1 MIQTAQPIHIDLD
14 HQGAPTRLQVSLT
27 IRPGDLTVVLGP
39 SGSGKTSLLRAL
51 CGLFRPDRGFIRHGD
66 QYWFSHE
73 RGIHQPPQA
82 RSVGVVF
89 QNYGIMPHLT
99 ALQNVCLHGAPNVI
113 GLNWLDRVGLSAQ
126 AQQLASTLSGGQ
138 QQRVAIARA
147 LAQSPHL
154 LLLDEPFSAV
164 DQSTRT
170 SLYELIAE
178 IRMTSQIPMLMVTH
192 NLEEARLLADQ
203 LLVMDEGVGLQ
214 QGDPRSITLKPRNA
228 RVADIVGIQ
237 NRYKGLFMKTSV
249 DGVAELRWGLHGDNP
264 HLQIADKG
272 RIPDQREVDWVV
284 PAEAIRLGDYPRSCG
299 IRGRVGQIR
308 QLGET
313 VLCSVHLDYALP
325 QTLHLTLSQR
335 ESRALQLEAGSEIEL
350 GLDCTMIHV
359 MPVKKSMGAAVE

>member
-1 MIQTAQPIHIDLD
+1 MIQTAQPIDIDLD
-14 HQGAPTRLQVSLT
+14 HQGPPTRLQVRLT

-51 CGLFRPDRGFIRHGD
+51 CGLIRPARGFIRQGERD
-66 QYWFSHE
+66 WFSHE
-73 RGIHQPPQA
+73 RGVHLSPQA
-82 RSVGVVF
+82 RGVGVVF

-99 ALQNVCLHGAPNVI
+99 ALQNVCLHGAPSVV

-126 AQQLASTLSGGQ
+126 AQQPASTLSGGQ

-214 QGDPRSITLKPRNA
+214 HGDPRSITLKPRNA

-237 NRYKGLFMKTSV
+237 NRYKGVFFKTAI
-249 DGVAELRWGLHGDNP
+249 DGVAELQWGLHADNP
-264 HLQIADKG
+264 RLQISDKG
-272 RIPDQREVDWVV
+272 RIRDQREVDWIV
-284 PAEAIRLGDYPRSCG
+284 PAEAIRLNDYPKSCT
-299 IRGRVGQIR
+299 IRGRVAQIR

-313 VLCSVHLDYALP
+313 VLCLVDLDYALG

-335 ESRALQLEAGSEIEL
+335 EIRQLNLEAGSMIEF

-359 MPVKKSMGAAVE
+359 MPGKKSMGAAVE

>member
-1 MIQTAQPIHIDLD
+1 MIQTAQPIDIDLD
-14 HQGAPTRLQVSLT
+14 HQGAPTRLQARLT

-51 CGLFRPDRGFIRHGD
+51 CGLFRPSSGFIRHGERD
-66 QYWFSHE
+66 WFSHE
-73 RGIHQPPQA
+73 RGVHLSPQA
-82 RSVGVVF
+82 RGVGVVF

-99 ALQNVCLHGAPNVI
+99 AMQADVLQGAPSVV

-126 AQQLASTLSGGQ
+126 AQQPASTLSGGQ

-147 LAQSPHL
+147 LAQSPTL

-203 LLVMDEGVGLQ
+203 LLVMDEGIGLQ
-214 QGDPRSITLKPRNA
+214 QGDPRSITLTPRNA

-237 NRYKGLFMKTSV
+237 NRYKGVFFKTGL
-249 DGVAELRWGLHGDNP
+249 DGVAELQWGLHADNP
-264 HLQIADKG
+264 RLQIADKG
-272 RIPDQREVDWVV
+272 RIRDQREVDWIV
-284 PAEAIRLGDYPRSCG
+284 PAEAIRLDGYPRSCA
-299 IRGRVGQIR
+299 IHGRVGQIR

-313 VLCSVHLDYALP
+313 VLCLVDLDYALP
-325 QTLHLTLSQR
+325 QTLQLTLSQR
-335 ESRALQLEAGSEIEL
+335 EVRQLNLQTGSELEV

-359 MPVKKSMGAAVE
+359 MPGKKSMGAAVE

>member
-1 MIQTAQPIHIDLD
+1 MIQTAQPIQIKLSHR
-14 HQGAPTRLQVSLT
+14 GAPTRLEVELT

-51 CGLFRPDRGFIRHGD
+51 CGLIHPQAGSIRHGESF
-66 QYWFSHE
+66 WFSRE
-73 RGIHQPPQA
+73 QRIHLPPQA
-82 RSVGVVF
+82 RRVGVVF

-99 ALQNVCLHGAPNVI
+99 ALQNVCLHGAPTVV
-113 GLNWLDRVGLSAQ
+113 GQNWLDRVGLSAQ
-126 AQQLASTLSGGQ
+126 SHQQASTLSGGQ

-170 SLYELIAE
+170 ALYALLAE

-203 LLVMDEGVGLQ
+203 LLVMDEGLGLQ
-214 QGDPRSITLKPRNA
+214 CGDPRTITLKPRNA

-237 NRYKGLFMKTSV
+237 NRYKGVFLKTDL
-249 DGVAELRWGLHGDNP
+249 DGVAELQWGLEPNNP
-264 HLQIADKG
+264 RLQIADKG
-272 RIPDQREVDWVV
+272 RIRDQREVDWII
-284 PAEAIRLGDYPRSCG
+284 PAEAIRLSQYPQSCA
-299 IRGRVGQIR
+299 IQGRVAQIR

-313 VLCSVHLDYALP
+313 VLCLIDLDYALP

-335 ESRALQLEAGSEIEL
+335 ELRQLSLSVGSVIEF

-359 MPVKKSMGAAVE
+359 MPGKKTVSAAVE

>member
-126 AQQLASTLSGGQ
+126 AQQPASTLSGGQ

-170 SLYELIAE
+170 SLYELIA
-178 IRMTSQIPMLMVTH
+178 
-192 NLEEARLLADQ
+192 
-203 LLVMDEGVGLQ
+203 
-214 QGDPRSITLKPRNA
+214 
-228 RVADIVGIQ
+228 
-237 NRYKGLFMKTSV
+237 
-249 DGVAELRWGLHGDNP
+249 
-264 HLQIADKG
+264 
-272 RIPDQREVDWVV
+272 
-284 PAEAIRLGDYPRSCG
+284 
-299 IRGRVGQIR
+299 
-308 QLGET
+308 
-313 VLCSVHLDYALP
+313 
-325 QTLHLTLSQR
+325 
-335 ESRALQLEAGSEIEL
+335 
-350 GLDCTMIHV
+350 
-359 MPVKKSMGAAVE
+359 